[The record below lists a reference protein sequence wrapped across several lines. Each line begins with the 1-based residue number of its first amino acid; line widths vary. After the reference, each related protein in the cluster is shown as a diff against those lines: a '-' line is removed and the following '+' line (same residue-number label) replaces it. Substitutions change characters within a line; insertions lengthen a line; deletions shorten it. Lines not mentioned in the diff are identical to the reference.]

1 MQNTAYQRFAISMPA
16 QMAAQIEELCQRDG
30 RNRSEFFREAV
41 RHYIKAERASSA
53 ATSALPSSAVSTGQ
67 PHPAPQFVLPNSQ
80 NQTDIQD
87 NPFHAFGEWS
97 SEQDDVYNSLR

>member
-41 RHYIKAERASSA
+41 RHYIKAERASSTA
-53 ATSALPSSAVSTGQ
+53 VSAVSTGQ

-80 NQTDIQD
+80 NQSDIQD